1 MAKQILIVYRPDV
14 KPPEGYIPSIQMPD
28 PYQAGKML
36 IPELEEIDVEGLDEP
51 LYAFALPDVAARRVL
66 GSEPH
71 VWKFWGS
78 RKSED
83 DEWSDEKL
91 KGVMAPGN
99 HGTSVAVEIESI
111 QGSIKAHG
119 LRVAKEK
126 KAKASA
132 STSAAAAAAAAA
144 ATGDK

>member
-1 MAKQILIVYRPDV
+1 
-14 KPPEGYIPSIQMPD
+14 
-28 PYQAGKML
+28 
-36 IPELEEIDVEGLDEP
+36 
-51 LYAFALPDVAARRVL
+51 
-66 GSEPH
+66 
-71 VWKFWGS
+71 
-78 RKSED
+78 
-83 DEWSDEKL
+83 
-91 KGVMAPGN
+91 MAPGN